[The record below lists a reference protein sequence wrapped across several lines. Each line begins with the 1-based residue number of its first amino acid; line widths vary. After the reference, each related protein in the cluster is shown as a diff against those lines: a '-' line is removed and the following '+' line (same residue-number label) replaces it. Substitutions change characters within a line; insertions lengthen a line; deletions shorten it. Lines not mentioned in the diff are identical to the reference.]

1 MVWIRYKKGVEIT
14 LDWDFDNGKRKNKL
28 ELEHEL
34 MKVEVKRAFEKHEK
48 EMQEMEKRGKWVERL
63 VYFIFFL
70 AFIYY
75 IIVCFVLTKFVFSDT
90 FVRLLEKL
98 GRLLEM

>member
-1 MVWIRYKKGVEIT
+1 MY
-14 LDWDFDNGKRKNKL
+14 WDFDNGKRKNKL

-34 MKVEVKRAFEKHEK
+34 MKAEVKRAFEKHEK
-48 EMQEMEKRGKWVERL
+48 EMQDMEKHGKWIERL

-75 IIVCFVLTKFVFSDT
+75 IIVCFILTKFAFSDT
-90 FVRLLEKL
+90 FARLLEKL

>member
-1 MVWIRYKKGVEIT
+1 MNKRDIDDKLKWT
-14 LDWDFDNGKRKNKL
+14 MDNGKRKNKL

-34 MKVEVKRAFEKHEK
+34 MKAKVKSAFEKHEK
-48 EMQEMEKRGKWVERL
+48 EMEDMEKRGKWIERL

-70 AFIYY
+70 AFIYS
-75 IIVCFVLTKFVFSDT
+75 IIITYGLAKLVFSDT
-90 FVRLLEKL
+90 FVKLVEKL